1 MRKKKIPIT
10 EEKRKDK
17 SAISMDTKLLE
28 IFNKFLEDNNIPNR
42 SKYIENLVRKDMEA
56 RGKNVDREF

>member
-1 MRKKKIPIT
+1 
-10 EEKRKDK
+10 
-17 SAISMDTKLLE
+17 MDTKLLE

>member
-1 MRKKKIPIT
+1 MRKKKIPVP
-10 EEKRKDK
+10 EDKKKDK
-17 SAISMDTKLLE
+17 TAISMDTKLLE

-42 SKYIENLVRKDMEA
+42 SKYIESLVRKDMEE